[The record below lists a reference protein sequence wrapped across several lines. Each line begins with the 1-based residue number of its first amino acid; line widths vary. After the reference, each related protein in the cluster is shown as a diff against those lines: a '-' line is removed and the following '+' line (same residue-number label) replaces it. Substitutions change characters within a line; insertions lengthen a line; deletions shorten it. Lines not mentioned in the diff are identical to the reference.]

1 MKHSLEKLQTPGR
14 IRCLRFFLFTENGE
28 RGYNKNK
35 YNRNIEQGE

>member
-14 IRCLRFFLFTENGE
+14 IRCLRFFFTENGE